1 MKKTV
6 DCIIILTILMISSVC
21 LAASA
26 KEIYFNGD
34 KNYIQYDSGMGRIW
48 YVIVNTVN
56 VQKYNPPEYIVAID
70 VVQVNPENNTMG
82 KPWTVRFLYNYDL
95 QKMYIESYNP
105 DNRTYYWDY
114 LKNPQES
121 VKYHVSSVPIG
132 MGELVFAIAYNMSFY
147 KDGPLSEYAKRYFE
161 TLK

>member
-48 YVIVNTVN
+48 YVIANTVN

-70 VVQVNPENNTMG
+70 VVQVNPENNAMSRHQT
-82 KPWTVRFLYNYDL
+82 KRFKYNYDL
-95 QKMYIESYNP
+95 QKMYIEMYNP
-105 DNRTYYWDY
+105 ENKTYYWEYIKD
-114 LKNPQES
+114 PHER
-121 VKYHVSSVPIG
+121 VKYHVADIP
-132 MGELVFAIAYNMSFY
+132 MGELTFAIAYNMSFY
-147 KDGPLSEYAKRYFE
+147 KDGPLSWYAKRYFE